1 MVNGIEREQDY
12 PYRAYPDEETA
23 KSDTCKYNR
32 SLGYATV
39 KNVYKTK
46 QGDELSLKQAIVSVG
61 AVAIGLDA
69 SECK

>member
-1 MVNGIEREQDY
+1 MKK
-12 PYRAYPDEETA
+12 TA

-39 KNVYKTK
+39 KKVYKTS
-46 QGDELSLKQAIVSVG
+46 QGDELSLKKAIVSVG
-61 AVAIGLDA
+61 VVAIGVDA